1 MNTKQKNQL
10 IFTLAALI
18 ILSANFLRAQDAS
31 ISFDVNNVE
40 CHVPDG
46 TPWMFDS
53 DDPGYPNKRD
63 GNPFTYSDVWGY
75 QHHNHAYYNF
85 YSPTVPWDP
94 PFPYSSSCTAENL
107 DFIEG
112 TSGFDIRFD
121 QFELVSFQHVNAMN
135 PGAAWNTLGEAGD
148 KRIYI
153 NGISNIYHNGSLVLS
168 VKDCVIE
175 VLVHYP
181 NAEQMRQFL
190 GTVHWQNDVGSG
202 QPTQASGWGIVDVEN
217 SDPDWVAVF
226 ADPNVGNRV
235 DFIMTSMNN
244 TAQYEYGYFSFD
256 LEILPAAH
264 AIQQAVEEV
273 LLPGP
278 VDFDPLD
285 VEFVFYTLDPGGPGN
300 DLGDLLLLLVEESPD
315 GVFPEETQA
324 IYGQYWQ
331 LGTTLEAFS
340 TDITFTVDGF
350 GDSSFWQVLR
360 RGEGEGSWQIWNDIT
375 ILDAN
380 RIRAN
385 NVNAFSDWAIG
396 STSDDTLP
404 VVLSSF
410 TAVPTAQMA
419 VKLNW
424 TTQSEAQMAGFC
436 IFRSSSDQLTNA
448 LQISNLISATNTSL
462 TQNYEY
468 IDMEVYPNS
477 TYYYWLQQSEITGEC
492 SFHGPITVY
501 VSADGE
507 GEGSPDLVLNTAIRR
522 IFPNPSASP
531 TIDVS
536 LAKDSQLQ
544 ISVYNLRG
552 QLIRK
557 VFEGNKSEGIHYIHW
572 DGRDSAGTTCAS
584 GVYFVALKTDGKEI
598 QRSRLILHK

>member
-18 ILSANFLRAQDAS
+18 ILSANLLRAQAAP
-31 ISFDVNNVE
+31 ISFAVNNVE
-40 CHVPDG
+40 CHVPPG
-46 TPWMFDS
+46 TPWMFDA
-53 DDPGYPNKRD
+53 DDPIFPWLHD
-63 GNPFTYSDVWGY
+63 GNPFTYSNNAVY
-75 QHHNHAYYNF
+75 QFHNHAYYNF
-85 YSPTVPWDP
+85 YSTTDSWDDA
-94 PFPYSSSCTAENL
+94 FPYSSSCTAENL

-121 QFELVSFQHVNAMN
+121 QYELVAFQHINAMN

-148 KRIYI
+148 KRIYV

-168 VKDCVIE
+168 IKDCVIE

-181 NAEQMRQFL
+181 DAVQMRQVL
-190 GTVHWQNDVGSG
+190 GAANWQNDVGSG
-202 QPTQASGWGIVDVEN
+202 QGTQASGWGIVDVVN
-217 SDPDWVAVF
+217 SDLDWVAVF

-235 DFIMTSMNN
+235 DFTMTSVDN
-244 TAQYEYGYFSFD
+244 TVQYEYGYFSFD
-256 LEILPAAH
+256 LDINPAAH

-278 VDFDPLD
+278 VVCEPLD
-285 VEFVFYTLDPGGPGN
+285 IEFDFHSVDLGGPDN
-300 DLGDLLLLLVEESPD
+300 NLGDLLLLVVEESPD
-315 GVFPEETQA
+315 GVFPEETEA
-324 IYGQYWQ
+324 VYAQYWQ

-340 TDITFTVDGF
+340 TDITFSVEGF

-410 TAVPTAQMA
+410 TAVPTAQTA
-419 VKLNW
+419 VELKW
-424 TTQSEAQMAGFC
+424 TTQSESQMAGFR
-436 IFRSSSDQLTNA
+436 IFRAQADDLVSA
-448 LQISNLISATNTSL
+448 MQISNLIFATNTS
-462 TQNYEY
+462 QPSHYGFVD
-468 IDMEVYPNS
+468 IEVYPGN
-477 TYYYWLQQSEITGEC
+477 TYNYWLQSSEITGEC
-492 SFHGPITVY
+492 SFHGPISVY
-501 VSADGE
+501 VSPTGQDD
-507 GEGSPDLVLNTAIRR
+507 GSPDLNLECAIRR
-522 IFPNPSASP
+522 VFPNPSSSP

-536 LAKDSQLQ
+536 LAKEAQLQ
-544 ISVYNLRG
+544 IAVYNLRG

-557 VFEGNKSEGIHYIHW
+557 VFEGSKNVGIHYLHW
-572 DGRDSAGTTCAS
+572 DGRNASGKLCPS
-584 GVYFVALKTDGKEI
+584 GVYLVEMKLDGKSI
-598 QRSRLILHK
+598 QRSRFILHK

>member
-1 MNTKQKNQL
+1 

-46 TPWMFDS
+46 TPWMFDA
-53 DDPGYPNKRD
+53 DDPMFPLQDD
-63 GNPFTYSDVWGY
+63 GNPFTYSNIALY
-75 QHHNHAYYNF
+75 QLHNHAYYDF
-85 YSPTVPWDP
+85 YTPISPWDAA
-94 PFPYSSSCTAENL
+94 FPYSSSCTAENL
-107 DFIEG
+107 DFVEG
-112 TSGFDIRFD
+112 TAGFEIRFD
-121 QFELVSFQHVNAMN
+121 DYELRAFEHINAVN
-135 PGAAWNTLGEAGD
+135 PGLAWNTLGQAGD
-148 KRIYI
+148 SRTYV
-153 NGISNIYHNGSLVLS
+153 NGISNIYHNEVLVLS
-168 VKDCVIE
+168 VKDCVID
-175 VLVHYP
+175 VQVHYP
-181 NAEQMRQFL
+181 DADQMRQVL
-190 GTVHWQNDVGSG
+190 GTAHWQNDVGSG
-202 QPTQASGWGIVDVEN
+202 QGTFASGWGIVDVEN
-217 SDPDWVAVF
+217 SDPQWVAVF

-235 DFIMTSMNN
+235 NFTMTSVNN
-244 TAQYEYGYFSFD
+244 TVQNEYGYFSFD
-256 LEILPAAH
+256 LDIATADH
-264 AIQQAVEEV
+264 AVQQAIDAILIPEV
-273 LLPGP
+273 I
-278 VDFDPLD
+278 
-285 VEFVFYTLDPGGPGN
+285 EFIPIDMTLDFHTVDLGGPNN
-300 DLGDLLLLLVEESPD
+300 DLGDLLIFMVEESPD
-315 GVFPEETQA
+315 GNFPEE
-324 IYGQYWQ
+324 IESLYRQYWQ